1 MRKIN
6 DNAIAYAPNGRIH
19 FMGHTMRLLKEL
31 FTTDVGLM
39 SAAGIVF
46 MIGMAVFFV
55 RYFVSR
61 MHEDE
66 AREKAAGR

>member
-1 MRKIN
+1 
-6 DNAIAYAPNGRIH
+6 
-19 FMGHTMRLLKEL
+19 MRLLKEL